1 MQRESERLRP
11 LIRRVLIDKL
21 IANPNMT
28 FDQIRMSIAEE
39 IEGGL

>member
-1 MQRESERLRP
+1 MQLESERLRP

-28 FDQIRMSIAEE
+28 FDRMRMSIEE
-39 IEGGL
+39 QIEGGL